1 VFAAFASPTRAVE
14 AAVAAQRALAAH
26 PWPMESPMGVRMGL
40 HTGEG
45 ILGGDN
51 YLGLDVRRAARIAAA
66 GHGGQ
71 VLVSAAT
78 RGLVESALPQGVAL
92 RDLGRRW

>member
-1 VFAAFASPTRAVE
+1 M
-14 AAVAAQRALAAH
+14 AAQRGLAAH
-26 PWPMESPMGVRMGL
+26 DWSPAPPLGVRMGL

-51 YLGLDVRRAARIAAA
+51 YLGLEVHRAARIAEA

-78 RGLVESALPQGVAL
+78 RGWSPRRCPDGVAL
-92 RDLGRRW
+92 RDLGR